1 MSMMQRPALAL
12 ILVLAAGLSAPAQ
25 QRPSPT
31 FRVEVNYVEIDAVV
45 TDAQGRFV
53 RDLTRDD
60 FEIIEEGTPQSINA
74 FTMVDLPVARVDPPL
89 FRGTAIEPDV
99 SSNLGEFNGRVILIV
114 LDDLQ
119 TDFRRTQPVR
129 LAAKQF
135 VRRFVGVNDLVA
147 VVHTGSGA
155 KSGQEFTS
163 SQPRLLKSIDKFS
176 GQKPRRG
183 EQASDEEKAFKARA
197 SLNSL
202 KASAEFLSN
211 IHGRRK
217 AVVWFGEGVDY
228 DIEGVAGPATDAG
241 RSITQPG
248 ESAPVI
254 RDAMRDLIAVAN
266 RAGVSFYGVDARG
279 VGAGLDE
286 AIDLTGLD
294 DDFQADNGM
303 AKVMN
308 ETRRSQDFLRTIS
321 TETGGFAVLSRGD
334 LNGSFA
340 KIIEQ
345 NSSYYLLG
353 YYPKNDKRDGRF
365 RKVDVRVKRPG
376 LEVKAR
382 GGYSAPKGK
391 APVRETSA
399 AAAKAPADLRVALDS
414 PLPVSG
420 LGLRVFAAP
429 FTGPSRKGSVAMI
442 IEVDPGRLAFQPA
455 ESGGFTEDVEI
466 IILPVNA
473 SGKPVEGTR
482 DQIPMRLSPRSY
494 DLVRQYGFRLA
505 RRLDLP
511 PGQYQLHIAAKAS
524 NGNAIGALRYDLDV
538 PDFDKQPLAM
548 SGIALMAQSAGRMM
562 TAPLPPT
569 FTDVLPVA
577 ATAMRQFPSGDT
589 LSIFTE
595 IYDRQLATPHSVGI
609 KTTVTGDDGRV
620 LFSTSDTRKSEEIGG
635 KAGGYGHTQKISLAG
650 YKPGRYV
657 LRVEAASSLS
667 NGGSAARELE
677 FTIR

>member
-1 MSMMQRPALAL
+1 M
-12 ILVLAAGLSAPAQ
+12 PAQ
-25 QRPSPT
+25 QRPAPT

-45 TDAQGRFV
+45 TDAQGGFV
-53 RDLTRDD
+53 RDLTKDD
-60 FEIIEEGTPQSINA
+60 FELIEEGTPQSINA
-74 FTMVDLPVARVDPPL
+74 FAMVDLPVARVDPPL

-99 SSNLGEFNGRVILIV
+99 RTNTAEFNGRVILIV

-129 LAAKQF
+129 AAAKQF
-135 VRRFVGVNDLVA
+135 IRRFVGVNDLVA
-147 VVHTGSGA
+147 IAHTGSGA
-155 KSGQEFTS
+155 RSGQDFTN

-176 GQKPRRG
+176 GQKPPR
-183 EQASDEEKAFKARA
+183 ADAISDEEKAFKARA

-211 IHGRRK
+211 IRGRRK

-228 DIEGVAGPATDAG
+228 DIEGVAGPAPESPRT
-241 RSITQPG
+241 ITRRG
-248 ESAPVI
+248 ESASVI

-294 DDFQADNGM
+294 DDFQTDNGM
-303 AKVMN
+303 AKVLN
-308 ETRRSQDFLRTIS
+308 DTRQSQDFLRTIS
-321 TETGGFAVLSRGD
+321 QETGGFAVLSRGD

-340 KIIEQ
+340 KIIQQ

-353 YYPKNDKRDGRF
+353 YYPKNDKRDGKF

-382 GGYSAPKGK
+382 GGYTAPKGK
-391 APVRETSA
+391 APGRDTSSPTS
-399 AAAKAPADLRVALDS
+399 KAPPDLRTALDS

-429 FTGPSRKGSVAMI
+429 FTGPSKKGSVAII
-442 IEVDPGRLAFQPA
+442 IEVEPGRLSFQPS
-455 ESGGFTEDVEI
+455 ESGAFSEDVEI
-466 IILPVNA
+466 IIVPVSQ
-473 SGKPVEGTR
+473 SGKALEGAR
-482 DQIPMRLSPRSY
+482 DQIPMRLSAVNHEK
-494 DLVRQYGFRLA
+494 VRQYGFRVA

-511 PGQYQLHIAAKAS
+511 VGQYQLHIAAKAS
-524 NGNAIGALRYDLDV
+524 NGNAIGALTYDLEV
-538 PDFDKQPLAM
+538 PEFDKQPLAM
-548 SGIALMAQSAGRMM
+548 SGIALMSASAGRLL
-562 TAPLPPT
+562 TAPLQPS
-569 FTDVLPVA
+569 FTEVLPVA
-577 ATAMRQFPSGDT
+577 ATASRDFPTGDS

-595 IYDRQLATPHSVGI
+595 IYDRELATPHSVEI
-609 KTTVTGDDGRV
+609 KTSVTSDDGRV

-635 KAGGYGHTQKISLAG
+635 KAGGYGHTQKVSLAG

-657 LRVEAASSLS
+657 LRVEAASSLAR
-667 NGGSAARELE
+667 GGSAARELE
-677 FTIR
+677 FRIR

>member
-1 MSMMQRPALAL
+1 
-12 ILVLAAGLSAPAQ
+12 
-25 QRPSPT
+25 
-31 FRVEVNYVEIDAVV
+31 
-45 TDAQGRFV
+45 
-53 RDLTRDD
+53 LTKDD
-60 FEIIEEGTPQSINA
+60 FELIEEGTPQSINA
-74 FTMVDLPVARVDPPL
+74 FTMVDLPVTRVDPPL
-89 FRGTAIEPDV
+89 FRGAAIEPDV
-99 SSNLGEFNGRVILIV
+99 RTNTGEFNGRVILIV

-129 LAAKQF
+129 AAAKQF

-147 VVHTGSGA
+147 IAHTGSGA
-155 KSGQEFTS
+155 RSGQDFTS
-163 SQPRLLKSIDKFS
+163 SQPRLLKSIDKFT
-176 GQKPRRG
+176 GQKPQRG
-183 EQASDEEKAFKARA
+183 EGISDEEKAFKARA

-211 IHGRRK
+211 IRGRRK

-228 DIEGVAGPATDAG
+228 DIEGVAGPATDQG
-241 RSITQPG
+241 RSITQRG

-286 AIDLTGLD
+286 AVDLQGLN
-294 DDFQADNGM
+294 DDFQADNGV
-303 AKVMN
+303 ANVMN

-321 TETGGFAVLSRGD
+321 QETGGFAIVGRGD

-340 KIIEQ
+340 RIIQQ

-353 YYPKNDKRDGRF
+353 YYPKNDKRDGKF

-382 GGYSAPKGK
+382 GGYTAPKGK
-391 APVRETSA
+391 APARDDSSPA
-399 AAAKAPADLRVALDS
+399 SAKAPADLRTALES

-429 FTGPSRKGSVAMI
+429 FTGPSKKASVAII
-442 IEVDPGRLAFQPA
+442 IEVEPGRLSFQPS
-455 ESGGFTEDVEI
+455 ESGAFSEDVEI
-466 IILPVNA
+466 IISPVNGA
-473 SGKPVEGTR
+473 GKTLDGAR
-482 DQIPMRLSPRSY
+482 DQVPMRLSPRTY
-494 DLVRQYGFRLA
+494 ETVRQYGFRVA

-524 NGNAIGALRYDLDV
+524 NGNAIGALTYDLEV

-548 SGIALMAQSAGRMM
+548 SGLAVMSGSAGRLL
-562 TAPLPPT
+562 TAPLQPS
-569 FTDVLPVA
+569 FTEVLPVA
-577 ATAMRQFPSGDT
+577 ATASRDFPSGDL

-595 IYDRQLATPHSVGI
+595 IYDRELATPHSVEI
-609 KTTVTGDDGRV
+609 KTTVTSDDGRI
-620 LFSTSDTRKSEEIGG
+620 LFSTSDTRKSDEIGA

-657 LRVEAASSLS
+657 LRVDAASSLAK
-667 NGGSAARELE
+667 GGTAARELE